1 MPVPVANSAITNGKS
16 SRKNVEIQDQTAII
30 HKKKIGQNKVG
41 LPFDTIPKYY
51 LSPRNNNTS
60 LPNPDMMVKLDS
72 RPDLQ
77 VKVMELYERDLVN
90 PYDAKIVGGLLSG
103 GVDTSFIPLILSRF
117 FNIEVQSLTLNF
129 GGIYSDGVADDARD
143 IRHNMSMLGVSNP
156 KFKDMREELG
166 EYFIPLLMGD
176 VIVPGSPGI
185 FPNSSLSRILMVKA
199 LAQELPE
206 ADVYLTGSAKNQ
218 NNNLRF
224 MTAAFE
230 YLGNKPLWS
239 PIFFWEEIFTRQD
252 CLDVI
257 RLCTGQDLSTR
268 SGKDDPCAS
277 GDETFLKK
285 EEEDGNRSYLDY
297 DFPVQLPTIL
307 PPRTVILS
315 FDQGRPVA
323 INGQQL
329 NFVKLVGMLN
339 KIGLQYGLP
348 WKASVESRPT
358 GKGEIEW
365 NLTPGVDAL
374 REAMSRLRAASVP
387 PRMHQ
392 ELFRFNA
399 QLAEDILRGGLH
411 NTTTVAYINVIRE
424 LCANVTGSV
433 DLTFYPGFVR
443 ASRPRPEKS
452 VTVGEAPCGHLPLP
466 ENALDSVNALIA
478 HNVVGQAFRTE
489 KQKQDHY
496 NFQVVQC
503 TTMVV

>member
-1 MPVPVANSAITNGKS
+1 MPVAITSSSFSNGTS
-16 SRKNVEIQDQTAII
+16 CAENGEIQDETEII
-30 HKKKIGQNKVG
+30 HEKKVEQNEVG
-41 LPFDTIPKYY
+41 LPFDTVPKYY
-51 LSPRNNNTS
+51 LTPRSKKTT
-60 LPNPDMMVKLDS
+60 LPNPEMMAKLNS

-77 VKVMELYERDLVN
+77 AKVMELYERDLVN
-90 PYDAKIVGGLLSG
+90 PYGAKIVGGLLSG

-117 FNIEVQSLTLNF
+117 FSIEVQSLTLNF
-129 GGIYSDGVADDARD
+129 GGICNDGVADDARN
-143 IRHNMSMLGVSNP
+143 ICENLSMFGVSDP

-206 ADVYLTGSAKNQ
+206 AQVYLTGAAKNQ

-224 MTAAFE
+224 MTAAYE
-230 YLGNKPLWS
+230 YLDNKPLWS
-239 PIFFWEEIFTRQD
+239 PIFSWEEIFKRQD

-268 SGKDDPCAS
+268 CNKDDPCTS

-285 EEEDGNRSYLDY
+285 EEEDGNRSRLEY
-297 DFPVQLPTIL
+297 DFPVQIPMTL
-307 PPRTVILS
+307 PPRTVLLN
-315 FDQGRPVA
+315 FEEGRPVA
-323 INGQQL
+323 IDGQRL
-329 NFVKLVGMLN
+329 NFVKLVGELN
-339 KIGLQYGLP
+339 KVGLEYGLP

-365 NLTPGVDAL
+365 NLTPGVDVL
-374 REAMSRLRAASVP
+374 REAMCRLRAASVP

-411 NTTTVAYINVIRE
+411 NTTTIAYINVIRE

-433 DLTFYPGFVR
+433 KLTFYPGFVR
-443 ASRPRPEKS
+443 ASQPQPVRP
-452 VTVGEAPCGHLPLP
+452 VTVAEAPCGHLSPP

-478 HNVVGQAFRTE
+478 HNVVGQAFRTG
-489 KQKQDHY
+489 KQKRDHY
-496 NFQVVQC
+496 NWKINQYTKTV
-503 TTMVV
+503 